1 MCQAPPCQ
9 GPCLTLQLSE
19 MGSVLTPFHSRG
31 SGDPDRVAQ
40 SQSPSLEGQCQSL
53 DLTAAWLPSSVGLRC
68 SWPSP
73 ACPTTPHSL
82 GTPWGSPSTFS
93 TQTPQPSP
101 AQQGE
106 RERLP
111 SHHPVHW
118 PHTPPPSRPARLQ
131 AGGRRPAGDLQE
143 FCQEKRRQEE
153 GEQGHTRLVRRVI
166 SLSRRQHVLDLAHAA
181 AKSYKIISSFWRT
194 IRSYISSL

>member
-1 MCQAPPCQ
+1 MFYPPFTQ
-9 GPCLTLQLSE
+9 EAAENQTEWLSPSHPAGRDSARVWTSLQL
-19 MGSVLTPFHSRG
+19 GSQVLLG
-31 SGDPDRVAQ
+31 SGAPGHA
-40 SQSPSLEGQCQSL
+40 
-53 DLTAAWLPSSVGLRC
+53 LPGL
-68 SWPSP
+68 
-73 ACPTTPHSL
+73 TTPHSL
-82 GTPWGSPSTFS
+82 RTPWGSPPTFS

-101 AQQGE
+101 AQRGE

-166 SLSRRQHVLDLAHAA
+166 SLSRRQHVLDLAQAA
-181 AKSYKIISSFWRT
+181 AKSYKIISSF
-194 IRSYISSL
+194 